1 MDELEISGKRYIS
14 SKRAAKENR
23 YHIDYIGQL
32 IRAGKITGSK
42 VGRSW
47 YVEVESLDAFL
58 GKERTFSVKPIVVQ
72 NYIPT
77 VVEKHELPSRVPP
90 PPIEASTSQTSIT
103 QPVSKGLTYLQDDEP
118 VLPKIHPNTDYK
130 IIIKKQV
137 EKFEKVQSQTDSA
150 KDVPQRS
157 KNISHESKIPWSLL
171 LIVACVSFT
180 SIFFISYYLKYDSIV
195 EASNVNTSVHF

>member
-58 GKERTFSVKPIVVQ
+58 GKEHTFSVKPIIAQ

-77 VVEKHELPSRVPP
+77 VLVKHELPNREPP
-90 PPIEASTSQTSIT
+90 TPTEAPTSQTSIT
-103 QPVSKGLTYLQDDEP
+103 RPVSKGLTYLQDDEP
-118 VLPKIHPNTDYK
+118 ILPKINPNTDYK

-137 EKFEKVQSQTDSA
+137 EKFEKVQTHTDSP
-150 KDVPQRS
+150 KHVPQRA
-157 KNISHESKIPWSLL
+157 KNTSNESKIPWLLL

-180 SIFFISYYLKYDSIV
+180 SIFFISYYLKYDSTV
-195 EASNVNTSVHF
+195 EASNVNASVHF